1 MAGSI
6 AKRANGKWRARYRD
20 EAGREHSRHFDRK
33 IDAQQWLD
41 QVTSAVVTGTYA
53 DPKAGRITFAA
64 FFGEWSARQVWAPG
78 TVLAMSLAA
87 RSVPLAGKPMK
98 QVRHSDVETWIKQ
111 MDAAGLAPGT
121 IKTRYVNVRSVF
133 RAAVKDRVIG
143 SDPTDGVRLPRGR
156 RADVAMS
163 IPPPEEVGQL
173 MAVADERIQ
182 PFIALCAF
190 AGLRLGEAAGVQL
203 GDVDFLRRSLKVSR
217 QVQRVNGGAVEVR
230 APKYGSE
237 RVVYLADSLV
247 NALAEHITAHGTTG
261 KDRWL
266 FAWGGRRPA
275 ASEHRRLVA
284 QDAARCRPVGRQAP
298 RPAALLRLRPH
309 RGRLRRGDRPA
320 VARPR
325 EGDDN
330 PQHLRPPLADCRGP
344 HEEGGGVDHVRV
356 ARRANCV
363 LGQLGSESG
372 RVSCGLGPRLGFA
385 GHEPVAPHSAH
396 CDAGSPTVGFWSCSD
411 TPIPVRADLAADAT
425 PGVREQHGLVEK
437 DGDVVVVVGAA
448 AAEIDPQGARDVV
461 VADEGDV
468 VGDDG
473 DHVHSALLEGWSLV
487 QRRVVRLGTQWTRPS
502 RSQ

>member
-1 MAGSI
+1 MGLTGSALEDGSRSKSGEPECLPPGTAPCATGATSAPGRAVSRSGVTSATGVPTSSSGSPSRPTVPRTTADTRRCRIPERRWSDPERSITMAGNI

-20 EAGREHSRHFDRK
+20 ESGHERARHFERK

-87 RSVPLAGKPMK
+87 RSVPFAGKPMK
-98 QVRHSDVETWIKQ
+98 QVRRSEVEIWIKQ

-143 SDPTDGVRLPRGR
+143 SDPTDGARLPRGR

-163 IPPPEEVGQL
+163 IPTPEEVGQL
-173 MAVADERIQ
+173 MVMADQPFQ

-203 GDVDFLRRSLKVSR
+203 GDVDFLRKSLKVSR
-217 QVQRVNGGAVEVR
+217 QVQRVNGGAIDVR

-247 NALAEHITAHGTTG
+247 NVLAEHVAAHGTTG

-266 FAWGGRRPA
+266 FAG
-275 ASEHRRLVA
+275 
-284 QDAARCRPVGRQAP
+284 
-298 RPAALLRLRPH
+298 
-309 RGRLRRGDRPA
+309 
-320 VARPR
+320 
-325 EGDDN
+325 EGDDPPHQN
-330 PQHLRPPLADCRGP
+330 TVGYWWRKTLR
-344 HEEGGGVDHVRV
+344 
-356 ARRANCV
+356 
-363 LGQLGSESG
+363 
-372 RVSCGLGPRLGFA
+372 
-385 GHEPVAPHSAH
+385 
-396 CDAGSPTVGFWSCSD
+396 DAGLTS
-411 TPIPVRADLAADAT
+411 IKLHDLRHFYASGLIAA
-425 PGVREQHGLVEK
+425 GC
-437 DGDVVVVVGAA
+437 DVVTVQRSLGHAKATTTLNTYAHLWPTAEDRTRAA
-448 AAEIDPQGARDVV
+448 ATELMRQVGILP
-461 VADEGDV
+461 AD
-468 VGDDG
+468 
-473 DHVHSALLEGWSLV
+473 
-487 QRRVVRLGTQWTRPS
+487 
-502 RSQ
+502 

>member
-1 MAGSI
+1 MAGNI

-20 EAGREHSRHFDRK
+20 EAGKEHSRHFDRK

-87 RSVPLAGKPMK
+87 RSVPFAGKPMK
-98 QVRHSDVETWIKQ
+98 QVRRSDVETWIKQ
-111 MDAAGLAPGT
+111 MNAAGLAPGT

-163 IPPPEEVGQL
+163 IPTPEEVGQL
-173 MAVADERIQ
+173 MAVADERFQ

-203 GDVDFLRRSLKVSR
+203 GDVDFLRKSLKVSR
-217 QVQRVNGGAVEVR
+217 QVQRVNGGAIDVR

-247 NALAEHITAHGTTG
+247 NVLAEHVAAHGTTG

-266 FAWGGRRPA
+266 FAGEGDDPPHQNTVGYWWRKTLR
-275 ASEHRRLVA
+275 
-284 QDAARCRPVGRQAP
+284 DAEPVRHQAP

-309 RGRLRRGDRPA
+309 RGRVRRGDRPA
-320 VARPR
+320 LARPR
-325 EGDDN
+325 EGDDD
-330 PQHLRPPLADCRGP
+330 PQHLRPPLADRRGP
-344 HEEGGGVDHVRV
+344 HEEGSGVDHVRV
-356 ARRANCV
+356 ARRANR
-363 LGQLGSESG
+363 GPGPAGGEYG
-372 RVSCGLGPRLGFA
+372 RVSWAPNRRRTPPRVSRWRGT
-385 GHEPVAPHSAH
+385 AP
-396 CDAGSPTVGFWSCSD
+396 TM
-411 TPIPVRADLAADAT
+411 
-425 PGVREQHGLVEK
+425 
-437 DGDVVVVVGAA
+437 
-448 AAEIDPQGARDVV
+448 
-461 VADEGDV
+461 
-468 VGDDG
+468 
-473 DHVHSALLEGWSLV
+473 
-487 QRRVVRLGTQWTRPS
+487 TRTAMPS
-502 RSQ
+502 